1 MFFSCKVSRRIRLFI
16 TRKNNYASCQN
27 ENTNPPQ
34 RATNSSNE
42 ARHECSTGILP
53 VGQPGVSPGE
63 SLFGRRDARR
73 PHSRDGSAAAAGSM
87 IYLDYNATTPLC
99 DEAREAMLLYL
110 DRHFGNPSSVHA
122 AGREARAA
130 IDGARDKL
138 AALLRVE
145 PHELIFTSGGTE
157 SCNLAVLGLARCPSS
172 RGGHVISNKAEHH
185 AVLNALE
192 YLEKRKNFEVTWL
205 NVSRD
210 GIVDLD
216 QLASSIRS
224 DTRLV
229 SIMTANNETGV
240 IQPMREISQICRDR
254 GVLLHS
260 DMVQA
265 FGKTD
270 VDVSLVDVASFAAHK
285 FYGPKG
291 TGFLC
296 LRAGL
301 PIQPIMFGGAHE
313 NQRRP
318 GTENVAGIAGMA
330 AAAEWIL
337 RDRET
342 EQERRAGLRDQ
353 LWRGIAD
360 VFPDAQQN
368 GDPTHR
374 LANTLNASFI
384 GVDSETMLMALDL
397 EGICASSGSACMVG
411 SVRASHVLLAMGLP
425 MERARSAIRLSLG
438 EWTTAEEIADAGDA
452 LDRIAKRTKDAREY
466 ALA

>member
-1 MFFSCKVSRRIRLFI
+1 
-16 TRKNNYASCQN
+16 
-27 ENTNPPQ
+27 
-34 RATNSSNE
+34 
-42 ARHECSTGILP
+42 
-53 VGQPGVSPGE
+53 
-63 SLFGRRDARR
+63 
-73 PHSRDGSAAAAGSM
+73 M

-99 DEAREAMLLYL
+99 DAAREAMLPYL
-110 DRHFGNPSSVHA
+110 GRHFGNPSSVHA

-130 IDGARDKL
+130 IDNARDKL
-138 AALLRVE
+138 GALLRAKPGE
-145 PHELIFTSGGTE
+145 IIFTGGATE
-157 SCNLAVLGLARCPSS
+157 SCNLAVLGLARSSFS
-172 RGGHVISNKAEHH
+172 RGGHIISNKAEHH
-185 AVLNALE
+185 AVLHPLE
-192 YLEKRKNFEVTWL
+192 HLEQHEGFELTWL
-205 NVSRD
+205 NVSES
-210 GIVDLD
+210 GMVDLD
-216 QLASSIRS
+216 QLADSIRP

-342 EQERRAGLRDQ
+342 EQERRAQLRDQ
-353 LWRGIAD
+353 LWRSIVD

-368 GDPTHR
+368 GDPAHR

-425 MERARSAIRLSLG
+425 MERARSAIRFSLG
-438 EWTTAEEIADAGDA
+438 KWTTAEEIAATGDA
-452 LDRIAKRTKDAREY
+452 LNRIAKRTKDAREY